1 MSVDQH
7 VFSFCLANVFKT
19 MGTTLCAETLSSQKK
34 MSKVFEELE
43 MDERLYYNKYAT
55 SVATELFGYLG
66 NIDLFE
72 TNEKENDG
80 YHLRLSVDDGETYSY
95 VSLSH
100 KDVAINDIIPTNL
113 GTVLNFKKKSGSLE
127 GFKEKYAALNKKMY
141 KEVKYFDKFS
151 EIPDESKMDDL
162 FEPTCKFIKNVI
174 EENQDRAKFLYKHL
188 FDEEERI
195 VIKLL
200 KSRFVIYD
208 FGIKTIKHIN
218 SCDVEIDE
226 DDKNKLLLEFN
237 NGAKFCLTLGTNASE
252 IKEHISLKYKT
263 KYTNMNDTYFVGKG
277 TISI

>member
-7 VFSFCLANVFKT
+7 VFSFCLANTFKT

-72 TNEKENDG
+72 TNEKEDDG
-80 YHLRLSVDDGETYSY
+80 YDLRLSVDGGETYSY

-100 KDVAINDIIPTNL
+100 KDVAINDIIPVNL
-113 GTVLNFKKKSGSLE
+113 GSVLKFKKKSDDLE
-127 GFKEKYAALNKKMY
+127 EFKEKYAALNKKMY
-141 KEVKYFDKFS
+141 KEVKSFDKFS
-151 EIPDESKMDDL
+151 EVPDESKMDDL
-162 FEPTCKFIKNVI
+162 FEPTCKFIKKVI

-188 FDEEERI
+188 FDEEEKI

-200 KSRFVIYD
+200 KSRFAIYD

-218 SCDVEIDE
+218 SCEVEIDE

-237 NGAKFCLTLGTNASE
+237 NGAQFCLVLGTNASE

-263 KYTNMNDTYFVGKG
+263 KYKNINDTYFVGKG